1 MGLFLPLRRATLLIP
16 SGPEGDLS
24 KKHLFVLLTDP
35 CPEVDGGEKSVLL
48 VSLSTVRDKIPH
60 DGSCLLHPGDHPFV
74 KTISYVVYQR
84 ARIETA
90 NKLLEG
96 VKQGLL
102 VPQDSIDPGVFA
114 RICRGLEKSRLS
126 PPKFLNFYRKA
137 TGPDGP

>member
-16 SGPEGDLS
+16 SGPNDDLAR
-24 KKHLFVLLTDP
+24 KHLFILLTDP
-35 CPEVDGGEKSVLL
+35 CSEAEGTEKSVLL

-60 DGSCLLHPGDHPFV
+60 DGSCLLHPGDHAFV
-74 KTISYVVYQR
+74 KTTSYVVYQR

-102 VPQDSIDPGVFA
+102 VPQDTIDPGVFA
-114 RICRGLEKSRLS
+114 RICKGLEESRFTSPRFLS
-126 PPKFLNFYRKA
+126 FYRKA
-137 TGPDGP
+137 TGTDAP